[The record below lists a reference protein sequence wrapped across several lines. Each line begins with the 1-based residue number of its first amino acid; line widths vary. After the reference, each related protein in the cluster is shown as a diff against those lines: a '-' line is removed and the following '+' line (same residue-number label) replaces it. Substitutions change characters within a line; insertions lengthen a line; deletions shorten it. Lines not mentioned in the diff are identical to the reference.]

1 MFLRQ
6 KRQNDIVLIDNK
18 LIWSASRNKFQ
29 RSYSS
34 ICIVPDM
41 FDILNK
47 VIFVADPRFITE
59 EQYFETLSGNVTT
72 LGIFTEPN
80 EFKSNDFK
88 RIQFV
93 YPSIKVYPMKC
104 VDTDAVGAVHVY
116 TQVAE
121 FYVHFFEKK
130 GDYYRICNVGLSKKF
145 SFGDIARSMDVFGLL
160 VKRYNNECNI
170 MVPSSAEQFQF
181 NYNSSKFL
189 DCNRSSMDWLYS
201 LQRLKMKGNS
211 LKKRFFMSGGT
222 LLGWYRQCGIILQ
235 SKDVDFAMLKDEF
248 EDNVP
253 NSFRG
258 DNQLYLVL
266 QFGTE
271 PGPLEFRISN
281 GLYTFD
287 LFVLK
292 YDPEHDALI
301 GIYQAALKNYK
312 RRTPPITEICSAE
325 LLDMR
330 LLVPLVCITRSSTSL
345 FGESLNDL
353 IHFRGRC
360 FIEHTLVKCVEIVGH
375 LPFLIFFSDNHLKH
389 STISL
394 ADL

>member
-1 MFLRQ
+1 
-6 KRQNDIVLIDNK
+6 NK

-41 FDILNK
+41 FDLLNK

-59 EQYFETLSGNVTT
+59 EQYFETLSGDVTT

-104 VDTDAVGAVHVY
+104 VDKDTIGAMHVY
-116 TQVAE
+116 TQNMNSTVQTRTELYLEPRQHCIVDEVIINYTAQ
-121 FYVHFFEKK
+121 
-130 GDYYRICNVGLSKKF
+130 
-145 SFGDIARSMDVFGLL
+145 FGLL

-201 LQRLKMKGNS
+201 KYPEQRADPSIVNLKIKLGLQRLKMQGNS

-222 LLGWYRQCGIILQ
+222 LLG
-235 SKDVDFAMLKDEF
+235 
-248 EDNVP
+248 
-253 NSFRG
+253 
-258 DNQLYLVL
+258 
-266 QFGTE
+266 T
-271 PGPLEFRISN
+271 
-281 GLYTFD
+281 
-287 LFVLK
+287 
-292 YDPEHDALI
+292 
-301 GIYQAALKNYK
+301 
-312 RRTPPITEICSAE
+312 
-325 LLDMR
+325 
-330 LLVPLVCITRSSTSL
+330 
-345 FGESLNDL
+345 
-353 IHFRGRC
+353 
-360 FIEHTLVKCVEIVGH
+360 
-375 LPFLIFFSDNHLKH
+375 
-389 STISL
+389 
-394 ADL
+394 